1 MDIKLLRHTLTEK
14 LTAFVNQLSYNH
26 DPREAVSTRKMDALQ
41 QEIYQIEQSLVEIAT
56 RPNRVIRK
64 PQPLTEQQKIIDL
77 AG

>member
-1 MDIKLLRHTLTEK
+1 MDIKLLRHVITNK
-14 LTAFVNQLSYNH
+14 LIAFVNLFIH
-26 DPREAVSTRKMDALQ
+26 DQWESASPPAKDALQ

-56 RPNRVIRK
+56 RPSRVIRK